1 MPQVSAHKAVMV
13 VNKALPV
20 TVMSR
25 ARSSVAKPVPRAMP
39 KWTHATRN
47 PAQVRYSAPAAGF
60 FIFLY
65 IPVHI
70 CLFYCWKSVP
80 DVCEAL
86 VFLPS
91 PPVIL
96 FLNFIEISG
105 GKFSSF
111 ETLCLDLLFSYDQSA
126 VFISHLCNSSR
137 LIVRHNAYLPLSWK

>member
-1 MPQVSAHKAVMV
+1 MSAHKAVMV

-25 ARSSVAKPVPRAMP
+25 AQSSVARPAPRAMP

-47 PAQVRYSAPAAGF
+47 PAQVHYSAPAAGF
-60 FIFLY
+60 FHIS
-65 IPVHI
+65 VHSGPH
-70 CLFYCWKSVP
+70 LFILLTVGKVSLMFVRLWFS
-80 DVCEAL
+80 
-86 VFLPS
+86 S
-91 PPVIL
+91 PHLL

-126 VFISHLCNSSR
+126 VFISHLCNTSR